1 MGVLKDIS
9 EQRRTHAGVLLLYKV
24 AAWKSFSEK
33 KKTAKVKV
41 TRSSLSKK
49 KRLHGDFYTST
60 FLLILKNDEH
70 DIKYLCESASE
81 IMSKKEFVILNLFS
95 S

>member
-24 AAWKSFSEK
+24 AAWKSFLE

-49 KRLHGDFYTST
+49 KRLHGDFYTSI

-70 DIKYLCESASE
+70 DIEYLCESASE